1 MNLHIQSVGLMKG
14 RIFQMY
20 FKIKYISFENAFKM
34 LAFDKIFSIDFYI
47 PFKLFPI
54 KEISSFHVKSIYFA
68 YIYILNHSCF
78 HLVYPCVFY
87 YLWEAS
93 VPSIKLFLCSKH
105 TTEWIQLA
113 KL

>member
-1 MNLHIQSVGLMKG
+1 
-14 RIFQMY
+14 MY

-78 HLVYPCVFY
+78 HLVYLCVVY
-87 YLWEAS
+87 S
-93 VPSIKLFLCSKH
+93 RPQVSIPSIKLYLFECLRKNG
-105 TTEWIQLA
+105 IQVA
-113 KL
+113 KLS